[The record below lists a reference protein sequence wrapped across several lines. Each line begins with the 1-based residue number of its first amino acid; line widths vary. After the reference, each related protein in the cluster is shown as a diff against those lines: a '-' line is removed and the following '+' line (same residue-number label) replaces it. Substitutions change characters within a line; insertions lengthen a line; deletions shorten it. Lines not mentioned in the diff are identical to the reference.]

1 MRIGSSLSGIDLTVQ
16 HNLMKSISLL
26 NQASTRLST
35 MKRINRGSDDP
46 AGLIAVGQL
55 QAELESIN
63 AASDN
68 AARAEAMI
76 HTADSALGEISG
88 LLNVVQGN
96 VVSAA
101 GGGYSDAEISAMQI
115 ETDAAL
121 EAINRI
127 GGYTSFGGQKLLDGS
142 FTATFAFSPDLTDL
156 ATVDMPTVSTT
167 ALGGDSERLA
177 DLATGGSASL
187 SSGNL
192 TSAMSTLDAA
202 RQQVLTGRARLGAF
216 EKLTIGS
223 SRNLLGGMEENIS
236 AAISAI
242 YDADVAEETSRMVQ
256 SEILVSAGISM
267 LQIAGNR
274 RSMIR
279 ELFAGL

>member
-1 MRIGSSLSGIDLTVQ
+1 
-16 HNLMKSISLL
+16 LMKSISLL

-101 GGGYSDAEISAMQI
+101 GGGLSDAEVTAMQI

-142 FTATFAFSPDLTDL
+142 FTATFAFSPDLTDP
-156 ATVDMPTVSTT
+156 ATVEMPTISTT
-167 ALGGDSERLA
+167 ALGGASERLA

-192 TSAMSTLDAA
+192 EEAMSTLDAA

-223 SRNLLGGMEENIS
+223 SRNLLDGMEENIS
-236 AAISAI
+236 AAISDI
-242 YDADVAEETSRMVQ
+242 YDADVAEETSRLVQ
-256 SEILVSAGISM
+256 SQILVSAGISM
-267 LQIAGNR
+267 LQIAGQR

-279 ELFAGL
+279 DLFAGL

>member
-1 MRIGSSLSGIDLTVQ
+1 MRISSSLSGIDLTVQ

-63 AASDN
+63 AAGDN

-101 GGGYSDAEISAMQI
+101 GGGLSDAEVTAMQI

-156 ATVDMPTVSTT
+156 ATVDMPTISTT
-167 ALGGDSERLA
+167 ALGGDSTRLA

-192 TSAMSTLDAA
+192 EEAMSTLDAA

-223 SRNLLGGMEENIS
+223 SRNLLDGMEENIS
-236 AAISAI
+236 AAISDI
-242 YDADVAEETSRMVQ
+242 YDADVAEETSRLVQ
-256 SEILVSAGISM
+256 SQILVSAGISM
-267 LQIAGNR
+267 LQIAGQR

-279 ELFAGL
+279 DLFAGL